1 MKLNRKISIPEEMSE
16 LVAKADKQILIR
28 WASECAERVLHYYEE
43 LYPND
48 RRPHLALKSFKDYLN
63 GKIRFKEFR
72 KLILETHRIAR
83 ETENLPARFAVR
95 AVAQAVSV
103 GHVKE
108 HALGTA
114 WYAAKAVFF
123 KSRGTSRKSKKKSNG
138 NWIDSKSSLE
148 KPLRRNLDKNL
159 RDFINCAVSFS
170 NELNCTI

>member
-1 MKLNRKISIPEEMSE
+1 MKLNRKISMPEEMRE
-16 LVAKADKQILIR
+16 LVAKADKQILAR

-43 LYPND
+43 LYPNE

-72 KLILETHRIAR
+72 KLIIETHRIAR

-114 WYAAKAVFF
+114 WYAAKAVSF
-123 KSRGTSRKSKKKSNG
+123 KSLGDFQKVEEEIKWQLDRLKVLLRETPEEKS
-138 NWIDSKSSLE
+138 
-148 KPLRRNLDKNL
+148 
-159 RDFINCAVSFS
+159 
-170 NELNCTI
+170 

>member
-1 MKLNRKISIPEEMSE
+1 VKLNRKISMPEKVRE
-16 LVAKADKQILIR
+16 LVAKADKQIFAR

-43 LYPND
+43 LYHND
-48 RRPHLALKSFKDYLN
+48 RRSHLALKSFKDYLN

-83 ETENLPARFAVR
+83 EKENLPARFAVR
-95 AVAQAVSV
+95 AVAQAASV

-108 HALGTA
+108 HALGAA
-114 WYAAKAVFF
+114 WYAAKAVSF
-123 KSRGTSRKSKKKSNG
+123 KSRGTSRKSKKSNG